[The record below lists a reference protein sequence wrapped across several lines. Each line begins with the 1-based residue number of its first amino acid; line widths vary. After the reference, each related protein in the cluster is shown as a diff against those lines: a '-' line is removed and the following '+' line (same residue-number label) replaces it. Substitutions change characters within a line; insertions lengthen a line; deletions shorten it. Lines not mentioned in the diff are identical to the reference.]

1 MKKNL
6 SMILAGLL
14 IISSPGCRQ
23 KVAESKNTKVIEI
36 RGIYG
41 SPNPFWEKNIRLDEL
56 NVNSIFLSGKA
67 ITAKMMERADN
78 EGLKVYAEFPVLNGE
93 DYVEDHPEAW
103 AVDNYGNKVKPAS
116 WFLGVCPTEP
126 GFREFR
132 MNELTK
138 LAREFD
144 LDGVWMDYM
153 HWHAQFEEP
162 EPILPETCFCNNCL
176 SSFRNASGLKIPEG
190 SNSQKAEW
198 ILANHDSTWRDWRC
212 TVIADW
218 AKEIK
223 TILNRERPGAL
234 LGIYH
239 CPWNDVEF
247 NGARR
252 RILGLDYEMLKDVI
266 DVFSPM
272 VYHGRMG
279 REAEWVKENTDWFCE
294 RLHAKGNSFPK
305 VWPIVQAYNDPDTV
319 SAEEF
324 EKVLKYGT
332 ASCSTGIMMFTSN
345 AVAESDE
352 KTEIMKKVY
361 SEMSEDQ

>member
-6 SMILAGLL
+6 SLILAGLL
-14 IISSPGCRQ
+14 IISGSGCRQ
-23 KVAESKNTKVIEI
+23 KVAESKTTKVIEI

-41 SPNPFWEKNIRLDEL
+41 SPNPFWEKNISLNEL

-78 EGLKVYAEFPVLNGE
+78 EGLKVFAEFPVLNGE

-103 AVDNYGNKVKPAS
+103 AVDNYGNKVQPAS

-126 GFREFR
+126 GFRKFR
-132 MNELTK
+132 LDELIK
-138 LAREFD
+138 LVREFD
-144 LDGVWMDYM
+144 LDGVWMDYV

-162 EPILPETCFCNNCL
+162 EPILPETCFCNSCL
-176 SSFRNASGLKIPEG
+176 ASFTIASGLKIPEG

-198 ILANHDSTWRDWRC
+198 ILSKHDSTWRDWRC
-212 TVIADW
+212 AVIADW
-218 AKEIK
+218 AKEIR

-247 NGARR
+247 DGARR
-252 RILGLDYEMLKDVI
+252 RILGLDYELLKDLI

-294 RLHAKGNSFPK
+294 RLPAKGNSFPK

-324 EKVLKYGT
+324 AKVLRFGT
-332 ASCSTGIMMFTSN
+332 SAEATGIMMFTSN

-352 KTEIMKKVY
+352 KTEIVKKVY
-361 SEMSEDQ
+361 SEMSDDQ